1 MILFKVQKDKESLNP
16 RVSKTSNGKS
26 ILLPKC
32 AVCGSKKSRVIK
44 EKEASDLLS
53 RLGIKTPLS
62 KIPCLGNN
70 ILIECNFIEFNFIN
84 VVLLNAIPSTP

>member
-1 MILFKVQKDKESLNP
+1 MILFKVQKDKENLNP
-16 RVSKTSNGKS
+16 WVSKTSNGKS
-26 ILLPKC
+26 ILLSKC
-32 AVCGSKKSRVIK
+32 AVCSSKKSIFIK
-44 EKEASDLLS
+44 QKEASDLLS

>member
-32 AVCGSKKSRVIK
+32 AVCGSKKSIFIK
-44 EKEASDLLS
+44 
-53 RLGIKTPLS
+53 
-62 KIPCLGNN
+62 
-70 ILIECNFIEFNFIN
+70 
-84 VVLLNAIPSTP
+84 